1 MEAVGFAM
9 KSSNPWYPD
18 SHAFVLV
25 FFPLLMKTTERLYE
39 IYFTFKSCFIN
50 ADIVKAVIK
59 LFAIPIILIL
69 AKIILYALLHKL

>member
-9 KSSNPWYPD
+9 KSSSPWYPD
-18 SHAFVLV
+18 SHAFVL
-25 FFPLLMKTTERLYE
+25 FFALLMKTTERLHE

-59 LFAIPIILIL
+59 LFATPIILIL